1 MASVRNPSRGLVLA
15 AGLLL
20 ALTGM
25 AQQTEVVQTGDVVQL
40 RPDHPTRYTVQ
51 KGDTLWDIATRFLR
65 TPWHWPKIWVI
76 NEQIANPH
84 LIYPGD
90 VLVLRF
96 VEGRPQLTVG
106 ERPEAP
112 REVPAPP
119 EAPPVTE
126 VAPPEGPVVREYEG
140 IEGAPHGRVT
150 RLSPRAISKPLLK
163 PIPVIAPDQILPF
176 LTRPL
181 VVDEEEL
188 KKSGYVAIGLDDRI
202 ALGDQSEFYARGL
215 PEENPAERYQIYR
228 KGKKIVDPDRHKRL
242 GWEAIYLGDAKMLRP
257 GDPSKLIVTRVTQ
270 EILPADDLFIAPAP
284 EPLPYFFPHAPEGKV
299 EGRILTALNSVSEIG
314 PFTVVSVNLGRKDGV
329 EEGHVLRILK
339 EGGKRKDPVRFGRFK
354 LPPEESG
361 LMMLFRTFEQ
371 VSYGLIINAT
381 LPINI
386 HDNVVTP

>member
-1 MASVRNPSRGLVLA
+1 M

-20 ALTGM
+20 ALASA

-51 KGDTLWDIATRFLR
+51 KGDTLWDIATRFLQS
-65 TPWHWPKIWVI
+65 PWHWPKIWVI
-76 NEQIANPH
+76 NEQVANPH

-96 VEGRPQLTVG
+96 VEGRPQLTVE
-106 ERPEAP
+106 ERPPAP
-112 REVPAPP
+112 VAEVPAPTVP
-119 EAPPVTE
+119 E
-126 VAPPEGPVVREYEG
+126 VAPLAPTPEGPVVREYEG

-150 RLSPRAISKPLLK
+150 KLSPRAISKPLLK

-181 VVDEEEL
+181 VVDEEQL
-188 KKSGYVAIGLDDRI
+188 KKSGHVTIGLDDRI
-202 ALGDQSEFYARGL
+202 ALGDHSEFYARGL
-215 PEENPAERYQIYR
+215 PQNGVERFQLYR
-228 KGKKIVDPDRHKRL
+228 KGKEIRDPDRHKRL

-257 GDPSKLIVTRVTQ
+257 GDPSKLVVTRVTE
-270 EILPADDLFIAPAP
+270 EILPRDELFIAPAP

-299 EGRILTALNSVSEIG
+299 RGRILTALNSVSEIG
-314 PFTVVSVNLGRKDGV
+314 PFTVVSVSLGRKDGV
-329 EEGHVLRILK
+329 EAGHVLRILR
-339 EGGKRKDPVRFGRFK
+339 EAGRRKDPVTGKRYE
-354 LPPEESG
+354 LPAEESG

-371 VSYGLIINAT
+371 VSYGLVINAT